1 MLVGYVVKLL
11 CIVALYAYM
20 YLENKR
26 RDRQAIDGQEVAAEG
41 VENGMLVCIFPH
53 HISTAANLLVGQNRN
68 REQGVQIRSIECLI
82 LVPAGCFHIVPCLLK

>member
-26 RDRQAIDGQEVAAEG
+26 RDRQAIDGQEVETDG
-41 VENGMLVCIFPH
+41 VESGMLVSLI
-53 HISTAANLLVGQNRN
+53 INLYGTRGNTNLCSSGQN
-68 REQGVQIRSIECLI
+68 
-82 LVPAGCFHIVPCLLK
+82 

>member
-26 RDRQAIDGQEVAAEG
+26 RDRQAIDGQEVETDG
-41 VENGMLVCIFPH
+41 VESGMLVSPIIIIIYGYPW
-53 HISTAANLLVGQNRN
+53 
-68 REQGVQIRSIECLI
+68 
-82 LVPAGCFHIVPCLLK
+82 KY